1 MRDLSLTLIQSPLY
15 WQDTVANLAMFEEKM
30 WALDGDHDIIL
41 LPEMFST
48 GFSMNPEKLA
58 EPMGLTTF
66 RWMKLQAE
74 RMGSVIAGS
83 FIVKEAGHYFN
94 RFIWM
99 RPDGTYEKYDK
110 RHLFRMAKEQEVY
123 SPGQDRLIVEFE
135 GWRICPLICYDLRFP
150 VWSRNKYDQSS
161 DMLEFDLLLYV
172 ANWPAPRHEAWVSL
186 LKARAIENLCYCA
199 GVNRI
204 GVDGNGI
211 DHEGGSVVY
220 DMKGDELA
228 GLGRSEGF
236 QQVILEGQKLQ
247 AYRKKFPAHLDA
259 DRFEIKK

>member
-15 WQDTVANLAMFEEKM
+15 WQDSVANLAMFEEKM
-30 WALDGDHDIIL
+30 WGLDGRHDIIL
-41 LPEMFST
+41 LPEMFTT
-48 GFSMNPEKLA
+48 GFSMKAEELA

-74 RMGSVIAGS
+74 RMKAVVAGS
-83 FIVKEAGHYFN
+83 YIVKEGGQYYN

-99 RPDGTYEKYDK
+99 RPDGSYEQYDK

-123 SPGQDRLIVEFE
+123 SAGQERLIVDYE

-150 VWSRNKYDQSS
+150 VWSRNHYHQSS
-161 DMLEFDLLLYV
+161 ASLAYDVLLYV
-172 ANWPAPRHEAWVSL
+172 ANWPAPRHDAWISL

-204 GVDGNGI
+204 GQDGNGI
-211 DHEGGSVVY
+211 DHNGGSMVF
-220 DMKGDELA
+220 DMKGNELVN
-228 GLGRSEGF
+228 LGGGEGF
-236 QQVILEGQKLQ
+236 QQVTLEASALQ
-247 AYRKKFPAHLDA
+247 AYREKFPAHLDA
-259 DRFEIKK
+259 DRFELKK